1 LCDRIAII
9 DNGEIIA
16 QGTLEELKRLS
27 QSRETIVVTFANL
40 SDDLAKK
47 ISIEWK
53 ESKRVDDAVHFYTLN
68 VKGDLSK
75 IILKCNEL
83 GLDVLHI
90 EVQKINLETVF
101 LSLTGKQLR
110 D

>member
-1 LCDRIAII
+1 MEDAI
-9 DNGEIIA
+9 
-16 QGTLEELKRLS
+16 
-27 QSRETIVVTFANL
+27 
-40 SDDLAKK
+40 
-47 ISIEWK
+47 
-53 ESKRVDDAVHFYTLN
+53 HFYTLN

-75 IILKCNEL
+75 VILKCGEL
-83 GLDVLHI
+83 GLEVLHI